1 MKANDKAWLSLQPAS
16 FELWEGSCRTGLTGN
31 VWQLLSLSSKDHDH
45 SGEAKAQSKK
55 LTNSRN
61 FIAQN

>member
-16 FELWEGSCRTGLTGN
+16 FELWEGSCRTALIEN
-31 VWQLLSLSSKDHDH
+31 VWQLLSLSSEDHDH
-45 SGEAKAQSKK
+45 SDEGEAQSKK